1 MKKFIIIPTITLLV
15 IALLSSCKKD
25 DNSASPSSSTFIQQG
40 QWKIT
45 SYIDSGNNETS
56 HYTGYAF
63 TFVSG
68 GVVTATKSGS
78 SVSGNWS
85 TGSDDSQSKLYLTF
99 TAAPFNELND
109 DWHIVQQTSS
119 MIQLEDV
126 SGGNGG
132 TDYLTFEKI

>member
-15 IALLSSCKKD
+15 IALFSSCKKD
-25 DNSASPSSSTFIQQG
+25 DSTSSPSSSNSIQQG

-56 HYTGYAF
+56 DYAGF
-63 TFVSG
+63 AFVFESG
-68 GVVTATKSGS
+68 GVVTATKQGS
-78 SVSGNWS
+78 SVNGSWSSG
-85 TGSDDSQSKLYLTF
+85 TDDSQLKLYLTF
-99 TAAPFNELND
+99 TATPFSELND

-119 MIQLEDV
+119 LIQLEDV

-132 TDYLTFEKI
+132 TDYLTFEKL